1 MPAGHKGEES
11 RFQGYGLGGVGR
23 RSIISPQTVVRAKQ
37 AAGLRCSSEERQG
50 AQSEQKN
57 PVQESSHSLNFSLL
71 FFFQNLQDEHQQAA
85 PGNTAAGEHVSDVRA
100 AELQGKLQHS
110 EAANKVFLHE
120 EHIQC

>member
-1 MPAGHKGEES
+1 MAWVVWGEDPSLAHRQWLELNKL
-11 RFQGYGLGGVGR
+11 LG
-23 RSIISPQTVVRAKQ
+23 SW
-37 AAGLRCSSEERQG
+37 CSSEERQG

-57 PVQESSHSLNFSLL
+57 PVQELSHSLNFSLL

-120 EHIQC
+120 EYIQC